1 MHEMTTRNRRCRVST
16 RIMKLLDLR
25 GVSAPSLVVAASVA
39 VVDLS
44 ADDLLEI
51 RITDRWS
58 IPEFGEWCD
67 TSGHALVERSESE
80 GVFRFVIRKT

>member
-1 MHEMTTRNRRCRVST
+1 MHGVKTRNRRCRVST
-16 RIMKLLDLR
+16 TITKLLDLR
-25 GVSAPSLVVAASVA
+25 GVSAPYLVVATSAA
-39 VVDLS
+39 IVDLS
-44 ADDLLEI
+44 DDDLLEI
-51 RITDRWS
+51 RVTDRWS